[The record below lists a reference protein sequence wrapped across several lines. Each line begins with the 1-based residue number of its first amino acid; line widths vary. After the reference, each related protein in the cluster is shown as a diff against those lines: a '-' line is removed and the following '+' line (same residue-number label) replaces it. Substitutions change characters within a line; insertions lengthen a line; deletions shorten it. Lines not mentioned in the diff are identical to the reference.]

1 MSKGNP
7 DVSSSLSVRR
17 RWAGGVVVG
26 AVVLSALGVGI
37 GQQIKSPAQA
47 IADSSPP
54 APSVLTSPVEY
65 RVLETSVMLR
75 GTVTAAQSVDV
86 TPTGGAPG
94 AASAVITK
102 QPVAVGQDVR
112 AGQLLLEV
120 SGRPVVAL
128 KGSLPV
134 YRDLKPGADGD
145 DVAQLQSALKEMG
158 HRVGDDRQGHFGA
171 GTKSALIDFYK
182 TLGYEPQPAAP
193 EGESGVSEAE
203 DVVVDAQRAVED
215 ARDALEGPRGTAIG
229 VEAPQAGVAP
239 TASSA
244 SPPASK
250 PAPDAVDRTGG
261 VDVLSDL
268 RKQLERAKD
277 DLRKARE
284 KLAQAE
290 MIAGPMLPASEVVF
304 ISDFP
309 ARVDGVD
316 TKVGSTVTGKA
327 LTLSAGVL
335 TVQGYLQAHEKGL
348 VRPRQHVEVF
358 SELTGRSAAATVAS
372 VSEAAASELSTV
384 PSESNERA
392 ATGAKGYLMVVKP
405 TARLPRDMAGQDVRL
420 TVRAASTKGKALVVP
435 VSAIAAGADGRT
447 AVTVRKSDGSQR
459 RIAVRV
465 GASGDGYV
473 EVRAESK
480 EGLHQGDHVLT
491 GVRSTHVTGEA
502 SQ

>member
-1 MSKGNP
+1 MSKDDS
-7 DVSSSLSVRR
+7 DVSSNLSVRR

-26 AVVLSALGVGI
+26 AVVLSTLSVGI

-94 AASAVITK
+94 AASAVVTK
-102 QPVAVGQDVR
+102 QPVSVGQDVR

-145 DVAQLQSALKEMG
+145 DVAQLQSALQALG
-158 HRVGDDRQGHFGA
+158 HHISGDRRGHFGA
-171 GTKSALIDFYK
+171 GTKSALTDFYK
-182 TLGYEPQPAAP
+182 KLGYEPRPAAP
-193 EGESGVSEAE
+193 EGETGVSEAE

-215 ARDALEGPRGTAIG
+215 ARDALEDSRGTATN
-229 VEAPQAGVAP
+229 VEAPRTGVAP
-239 TASSA
+239 AGPSA
-244 SPPASK
+244 SPPDSA
-250 PAPDAVDRTGG
+250 PAPGALDRTGG
-261 VDVLSDL
+261 VDTPSDL

-277 DLRKARE
+277 DLREARE
-284 KLAQAE
+284 KLSQAE

-304 ISDFP
+304 LSEFP
-309 ARVDGVD
+309 ARVDGID
-316 TKVGSTVTGKA
+316 TKVGSTVTGRA
-327 LTLSAGVL
+327 LKLSAGAL
-335 TVQGYLQAHEKGL
+335 TVQGYLQPHEKGL

-358 SELTGRSAAATVAS
+358 SELTGRSAAATVSS
-372 VSEAAASELSTV
+372 VSEAAASEQSTV

-405 TARLPRDMAGQDVRL
+405 TERLPRDMAGQDVRL

-447 AVTVRKSDGSQR
+447 AVTVRKPDGSQR
-459 RIAVRV
+459 RIAVTV

-473 EVRAESK
+473 EVRAEGK
-480 EGLHQGDHVLT
+480 EELHQGDHVLT
-491 GVRSTHVTGEA
+491 GVRDTHVTGKA